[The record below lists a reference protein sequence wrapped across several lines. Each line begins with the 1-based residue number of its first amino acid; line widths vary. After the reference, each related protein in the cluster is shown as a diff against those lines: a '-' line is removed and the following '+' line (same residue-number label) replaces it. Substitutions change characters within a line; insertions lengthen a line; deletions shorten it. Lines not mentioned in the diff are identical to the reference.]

1 MSGVTTVCRRGA
13 GGFSLIEMMVVLVI
27 LAIALL
33 LGGPAFTDL
42 IRDNRLVS
50 SVYGVRATL
59 NLARSEALARRLPS
73 VLPRNSWFSTR
84 SVPRLGVREPLY
96 FATSA
101 ARARRA
107 D

>member
-42 IRDNRLVS
+42 IR
-50 SVYGVRATL
+50 
-59 NLARSEALARRLPS
+59 
-73 VLPRNSWFSTR
+73 
-84 SVPRLGVREPLY
+84 
-96 FATSA
+96 
-101 ARARRA
+101 
-107 D
+107 